1 MTTINKNLKTL
12 ITDNI
17 NDIASGVR
25 KDSNARLT
33 LVTQLLEVEKSKKF
47 DFLVDINSN
56 QPNKESYVSDFKNL
70 NQLNKVENYHLKYL
84 RDTFMTNF
92 LGVKWKSNDKDN
104 KPKLDALR
112 DAMSNFVCISINAVS
127 LNKNILI
134 NKNDSYFTGA
144 NKSKV
149 YVNGA
154 FVNKECEPLNK
165 DNVSEIAL
173 NFSELTRV
181 CRAWYKRTG
190 GDGNNKKT
198 PFDQAITRATNLIF
212 DDYNA
217 VKPFQ
222 VSSAK
227 SKTLISF
234 LVTECNKWLNAHTK
248 NQVDLK
254 NEIRGVKEEI
264 KNAPNKTKVK
274 KVS

>member
-92 LGVKWKSNDKDN
+92 
-104 KPKLDALR
+104 
-112 DAMSNFVCISINAVS
+112 VCISINAVS
-127 LNKNILI
+127 LNKDILK
-134 NKNDSYFTGA
+134 NKNNSYFTGA

-149 YVNGA
+149 YVDGA

-165 DNVSEIAL
+165 DNVGEIAL

-190 GDGNNKKT
+190 GDGNGKKS

-254 NEIRGVKEEI
+254 NEIRGVKDEI

-274 KVS
+274 KAS

>member
-1 MTTINKNLKTL
+1 MTTKNLKSQ
-12 ITDNI
+12 IIDNI
-17 NDIASGVR
+17 NDIANGVR
-25 KDSNARLT
+25 KDSNARLN
-33 LVTQLLEVEKSKKF
+33 LVVQLQEAEKSKKF
-47 DFLVDINSN
+47 DFVVDLNDKDSN
-56 QPNKESYVSDFKNL
+56 KDNYKSDFKSIHQINL
-70 NQLNKVENYHLKYL
+70 IKQSHLKYL

-112 DAMSNFVCISINAVS
+112 DAMSNFVCISINATS
-127 LNKNILI
+127 LNKDILK
-134 NKNDSYFTGA
+134 NKNNSYFTGA

-149 YVNGA
+149 YVDGA

-165 DNVSEIAL
+165 DNESEKAL

-190 GDGNNKKT
+190 GDGNGKKS
-198 PFDQAITRATNLIF
+198 PSDQAITRATNLIF

-248 NQVDLK
+248 NQLDMRQ
-254 NEIRGVKEEI
+254 EIRGVKDEI
-264 KNAPNKTKVK
+264 KNNSKIKTK
-274 KVS
+274 KVVNQ